1 MSSAALIEQAKQGN
15 VDAIASLINQSLQPK
30 GITVNASLSRN
41 FLTLLA
47 ESKTTPDQK
56 AVTQFIQKGIGTL
69 KPQGI
74 ERIVLKGKA
83 SDQKNPAWRE
93 VIELAQPEAGNAA
106 RVSKVQQLSSSGRL
120 SRALAWLQGTR
131 NLLNTALLA
140 GILLAVLAGGH
151 SAGPNSGYWEYTV
164 EGVEDELFEVTM
176 QELGAQGWELASARR
191 AVSGE
196 GEYSEGLYEVIFRR
210 PISAAQA
217 RRNLK
222 EAEATLAALA
232 LESTQ
237 NLAEL
242 RVNTIVR
249 SQATHWLLNDR
260 LATSFSELEITTVE
274 DDEDYT
280 YGLTLIND
288 RVAQVTA
295 VAKQPNLK
303 SYTGAVFAVGSGTET
318 ILCGTENPSQEAPP
332 TPTLSGRTPQCA
344 AGSQPVD

>member
-1 MSSAALIEQAKQGN
+1 MSSAALIEQAKQGD

-30 GITVNASLSRN
+30 GITVNATLSRN

-56 AVTQFIQKGIGTL
+56 AITQFIQKGIGTL

-93 VIELAQPEAGNAA
+93 VIDLVQSKTGDAA
-106 RVSKVQQLSSSGRL
+106 KATKVQQWSSGGKL
-120 SRALAWLQGTR
+120 SQALAWLQGTR

-140 GILLAVLAGGH
+140 GILLAVLAGGR
-151 SAGPNSGYWEYTV
+151 SAGLNSGYWEYTV

-210 PISAAQA
+210 PVSAAQA

-222 EAEATLAALA
+222 EAEAAKAALA
-232 LESTQ
+232 IESSEQ
-237 NLAEL
+237 LAQLKLGTVL
-242 RVNTIVR
+242 RAQQFHR
-249 SQATHWLLNDR
+249 LDNDTF
-260 LATSFSELEITTVE
+260 ANSFGQLDLSGY
-274 DDEDYT
+274 DNDEDYT
-280 YGLTLIND
+280 YSLTLIND
-288 RVAQVTA
+288 RTAQVTA
-295 VAKQPNLK
+295 VAKQPDHK
-303 SYTGAVFAVGSGTET
+303 SYSGAVFVVSGSTET
-318 ILCGTENPSQEAPP
+318 ITCGTENPSQEAPP
-332 TPTLSGRTPQCA
+332 VPILSGRTPQCA
-344 AGSQPVD
+344 EGSETVD